1 MFRSSLS
8 TQPAG
13 AARTAAVTGL
23 ALVSLALSA
32 GAASASG
39 TASSGPPAPQRRPAH
54 AVQTL
59 CTRLEAVVDRLPSP
73 AAPVQVCKLVNG
85 WD

>member
-1 MFRSSLS
+1 MLRSSLS
-8 TQPAG
+8 RQYAG
-13 AARTAAVTGL
+13 ATRTAAVTGL

-32 GAASASG
+32 GAATASG
-39 TASSGPPAPQRRPAH
+39 AAPSAQRHGPAP

-59 CTRLEAVVDRLPSP
+59 CTYLEAVVDRLTLP
-73 AAPVQVCKLVNG
+73 AVPAEVCTLVNG

>member
-1 MFRSSLS
+1 MFSSSLS
-8 TQPAG
+8 RRPAG

-32 GAASASG
+32 GAASAAG
-39 TASSGPPAPQRRPAH
+39 TASFGPPAGQHGPAQ
-54 AVQTL
+54 ADQAA
-59 CTRLEAVVDRLPSP
+59 CTHLETVLDRLLLP